1 MRACGNRRK
10 SRSSRRTTSAE
21 IEIKPGNGVRVRAE
35 VEIKPPDIEL
45 EPETGRHD
53 GNKSRASVTPCWRR
67 LTPCWLDYELEMRG
81 RGWHGL
87 MGIKLNRKFDNVSFK
102 FKIGLDDVLVKL
114 VRLRSGIPHVEIVV
128 VVVVVFVVDVI
139 HGGRLLQG

>member
-10 SRSSRRTTSAE
+10 SRSSQRTTSAE

-81 RGWHGL
+81 RQLCYICSSSLRRRGL
-87 MGIKLNRKFDNVSFK
+87 CGLQPSM
-102 FKIGLDDVLVKL
+102 KIVEDDQIGMRDWL
-114 VRLRSGIPHVEIVV
+114 
-128 VVVVVFVVDVI
+128 
-139 HGGRLLQG
+139 